1 MVCGQRMEFFRE
13 NQLKMPKLTILPDA
27 VSGEFQTGTDLW
39 QCARTLGVELL
50 HSCGGVA
57 ACTTCRV
64 IVTHGQENLSPI
76 GFAEEEVLAEAGIL
90 RSHRLACQARICGD
104 VTFER
109 PFFE

>member
-1 MVCGQRMEFFRE
+1 
-13 NQLKMPKLTILPDA
+13 MPKLTILPDA
-27 VSGEFQTGTDLW
+27 ISGEIQSGTHLLE
-39 QCARTLGVELL
+39 CARRLGIELL

-64 IVTHGQENLSPI
+64 VVKQGHENLSPI

-90 RSHRLACQARICGD
+90 RSHRLACQARAFGD

-109 PFFE
+109 PIFEDGRGASVTGA